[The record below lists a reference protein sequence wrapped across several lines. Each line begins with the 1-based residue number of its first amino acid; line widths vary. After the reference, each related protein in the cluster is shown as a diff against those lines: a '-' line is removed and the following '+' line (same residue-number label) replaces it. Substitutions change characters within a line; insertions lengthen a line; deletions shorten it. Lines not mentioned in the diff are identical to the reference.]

1 MQVFVIGKPGAKI
14 LATKIS
20 TTSYTQASSLEG
32 LSLSQ
37 DEFTYVP
44 VSYMDD
50 FDIHKNGKLTVKHRQ
65 PLPTHQLSSS
75 EMLWAILIL

>member
-1 MQVFVIGKPGAKI
+1 MKI
-14 LATKIS
+14 FATKTS
-20 TTSYTQASSLEG
+20 TTLYTQVSSLEG

-37 DEFTYVP
+37 DAFAYVP
-44 VSYMDD
+44 VWYMDD
-50 FDIHKNGKLTVKHRQ
+50 FDIHKNGKLTVRHRQ